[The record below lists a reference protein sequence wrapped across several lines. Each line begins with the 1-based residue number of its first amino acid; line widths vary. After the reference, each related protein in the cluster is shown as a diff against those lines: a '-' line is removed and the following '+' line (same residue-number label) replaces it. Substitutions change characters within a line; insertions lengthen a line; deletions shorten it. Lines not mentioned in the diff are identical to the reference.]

1 MADPH
6 EGAAHVNTRSDISM
20 EGHTEAEH
28 ADPNPLCATFGKEGV
43 CTVVAGTLRFYV
55 KGAWT
60 ITQVR
65 ASVGTAP
72 TGASL
77 IVDCNKNGTTVFTT
91 QSNRP
96 TIAAS
101 GFTDLAD
108 AINVTAL
115 ADGDYLTVDV
125 DQIGSSVAGSNLT
138 VQVWMVRA

>member
-1 MADPH
+1 MARDFRVTPT
-6 EGAAHVNTRSDISM
+6 VNGTQVALT
-20 EGHTEAEH
+20 GHAESAH
-28 ADPNPLCATFGKEGV
+28 ADPNSFCATFGKDGV
-43 CTVVAGTLRFYV
+43 CAVATGALRWYAR
-55 KGAWT
+55 GAWT

-77 IVDCNKNGTTVFTT
+77 IVDVNKNGTTIFTT

-108 AINVTAL
+108 AINVSAL
-115 ADGDYLTVDV
+115 ADGDYLTVDT
-125 DQIGSSVAGSNLT
+125 DQVGSSVAGSNLT
-138 VQVWMVRA
+138 VQVWMVRG